1 MDTDRSESLSS
12 DRTIG
17 VFSNPPFRSGEFL
30 FVFAWACAFIVG
42 DILLTVKYFD
52 QLPNPFFLLLLFA
65 ALGCVGVPIYIA
77 LKVHKKIR
85 ESSSRDEF
93 FKSESSDALAA
104 ALRGVYMLTT
114 LAYFFFIW
122 GMAIL
127 LYFVYLTLSRSGGQP
142 FPPR

>member
-85 ESSSRDEF
+85 ESS
-93 FKSESSDALAA
+93 DALAA

-142 FPPR
+142 FPP